1 MKKDSLFIVSFI
13 GLILLGV
20 INYNNN
26 NNIVKNHSIVLND
39 IMVQNRLDN
48 LNNREYDFDKAS
60 ETFLSNPKNDYLNRL
75 QLHNDSDRVKTI
87 LKFIASN
94 GLYSKIFKREGD
106 SLSVLV
112 NERLDILNSIMSLNN
127 SGAKNKI
134 KYNLA
139 IKRQNVIK
147 ARIMDLLFLL
157 DKKVE
162 AKIQHHVS
170 ANTAYIKNA
179 TITYWV
185 LSSFGLIFIFSFYF
199 IHLKQISKLNRSKLK
214 LQKSE
219 ERFSKAFLA
228 GPDGI
233 AITRLTDG
241 KIIEM
246 NDVALKILNYT
257 KEDVINKTT
266 EEICLWANPDD
277 REIFTDKLI
286 KYGEYKDFETIWLTK
301 DKRFVPSRVSTKKI
315 DIDGEPH
322 AITIAQ
328 DLTLIKEN
336 EKKLIESETK
346 FKDIFNNAPV
356 SIWEADFTELKNAI
370 TDLEKS
376 GINNLREYILQ
387 NPSFISKAASLI
399 KIVNINKQTLQ
410 IYKTKNKED
419 ILGSVEKIFV
429 PESYGTFKELII
441 AFSEGKET
449 FEIEWLNKS
458 FTGDKIQILLK
469 AIFPKFDSDFNNVIL
484 TIIDITVLKKA
495 EREIII
501 AKEKAEEMYRAKSN
515 FFANMSH
522 ELRTPLIG
530 ILGYSDFLKEEL
542 ANTQLLEMVETINTS
557 GNRLLNTLNLILQI
571 SKIDAEKLDVHFGI
585 FDVIG
590 IVKEVINLW
599 KVKAEEKG
607 IYLNLDTTSEKLK
620 INLDKQFLYE
630 ILNNLVSNAIKYTK
644 HGGII
649 VKLFLIE
656 EEQKLLL
663 KILVIDSGIGISKEN
678 QKVIFHEFRQASEG
692 LSRSFEGTGLGLT
705 ISKKLTEKLGGSI
718 TVESEV
724 GSGSIFIVTLPVN
737 YTSEPQQVFE
747 TTKEENLAKET
758 NNYIENQNNH
768 LTPEILLVEDDPVS
782 TSVTTLYLKN
792 YYKIDSCTKAE
803 VAIQMTKQKKYIA
816 VLMDI
821 NLGYGK
827 TGLDAAREIKLLK
840 GYTKVPIIALT
851 AFAMDGDR
859 EEFIKAGCTH
869 YLSKPFTKS
878 DLLNILQDAL
888 SSNITI

>member
-1 MKKDSLFIVSFI
+1 
-13 GLILLGV
+13 
-20 INYNNN
+20 
-26 NNIVKNHSIVLND
+26 
-39 IMVQNRLDN
+39 
-48 LNNREYDFDKAS
+48 
-60 ETFLSNPKNDYLNRL
+60 
-75 QLHNDSDRVKTI
+75 
-87 LKFIASN
+87 
-94 GLYSKIFKREGD
+94 
-106 SLSVLV
+106 
-112 NERLDILNSIMSLNN
+112 
-127 SGAKNKI
+127 
-134 KYNLA
+134 
-139 IKRQNVIK
+139 
-147 ARIMDLLFLL
+147 
-157 DKKVE
+157 
-162 AKIQHHVS
+162 
-170 ANTAYIKNA
+170 
-179 TITYWV
+179 
-185 LSSFGLIFIFSFYF
+185 
-199 IHLKQISKLNRSKLK
+199 LK

-246 NDVALKILNYT
+246 NDVALKTLNYT

-336 EKKLIESETK
+336 EKKLIESENR

-356 SIWEADFTELKNAI
+356 SIWEADFTKLKNAI
-370 TDLEKS
+370 TDLKKS

-429 PESYGTFKELII
+429 PESYETFKELII

-571 SKIDAEKLDVHFGI
+571 SKIDSEKLDVYFEI
-585 FDVIG
+585 FDAIG

-599 KVKAEEKG
+599 KVKAEGNG
-607 IYLNLDTTSEKLK
+607 IYLNLDASSEKLE

-630 ILNNLVSNAIKYTK
+630 IVNNLVSNSIKYTK

-649 VKLFLIE
+649 VKLFQVE
-656 EEQKLLL
+656 EEQKLWL

-678 QKVIFHEFRQASEG
+678 QKIIFQEFRQASEG

-718 TVESEV
+718 SVESEV
-724 GSGSIFIVTLPVN
+724 GSGSIFIVKLPVN
-737 YTSEPQQVFE
+737 YTSETQQVLE
-747 TTKEENLAKET
+747 TTKENNLAKET
-758 NNYIENQNNH
+758 NNYIGNQNNH

-782 TSVTTLYLKN
+782 TSVTELFLKKH
-792 YYKIDSCTKAE
+792 YKIDSCTKAD

-827 TGLDAAREIKLLK
+827 TGLDAAKEIKLLK